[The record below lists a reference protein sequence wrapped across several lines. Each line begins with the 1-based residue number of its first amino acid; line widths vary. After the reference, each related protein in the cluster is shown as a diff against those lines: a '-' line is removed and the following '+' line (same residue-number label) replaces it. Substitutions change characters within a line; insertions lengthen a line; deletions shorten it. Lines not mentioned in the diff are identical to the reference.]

1 MNKKVSKTLS
11 IVLSAAMAASA
22 FAMGTSSAF
31 AAPTPESAKVTLAAA
46 KSVPLYLWNDAD
58 GAKAKATNIAD
69 ALDSANIFTNATFTD
84 EAGNKLNVSATIAEG
99 DLDDADFTNG
109 NDSDAVTV
117 ADGTISISEEGAEGT
132 AEINVSGLQVE
143 ADDKTYVVDDFT
155 IPVEVMDPDD
165 ITAVYWASKAEGS
178 SAVAMPAN
186 VIDETTIGK
195 TVILEEATKGSVQ
208 TNNSFAKN
216 TYTQLSAVTKPA
228 AGRFDKGSVSD
239 TLRVESDNK
248 TMTAK
253 KPGTATADY
262 YPSNANASEEPTAVP
277 TPVLTIKGEYS
288 GVADIEKQA
297 DGTYTVI
304 TSNGN
309 YEDLTADDLANAT
322 FKLTNAVATITNST
336 TKKGVENANG
346 TIAIDTALG
355 TVVPGRNNF
364 TVEGVEIDTIS
375 DTSTDHAVT
384 VTAAVNDDTNAYIPA
399 SVGTIDTKSTVNIG
413 ATSNEKNYDTV
424 TVDTVKAD
432 TVTVNTYKAEIG
444 TITKKDTAKTV
455 TVGTTA
461 KGVELPA
468 LDGYGLTLN
477 ADATVASIDNGG
489 ATMLDGNTLTVSG
502 TAEFIGNVSYNQGST
517 RGTIAIAPDSLTVL
531 GWGDSFVL
539 TMTGGANSGDV
550 AFTATDTDCVS
561 EGDYTSTSTD
571 ANKGDPEYGSDAL
584 WGIVT
589 PGYTATVNA
598 DMQAIIDRTIVAG
611 GITNA
616 TEGAVYNPKTGMYD
630 LEINDDEAVTLALQ
644 PVNTNSLSVN
654 QKITWTLQKTASDN
668 ITLNNMTAAAGNVVV
683 DDAGLTAV
691 IVGDYQKNY
700 PSRNEAIVTAT
711 MPGTNSTITYDI
723 KIVNERTTPTT
734 DFSLTTSAT
743 YVMPGDTIDVYAN
756 PNGNQKMTEVRFS
769 SSDPSIA
776 TVTGGSAVNNYWKAT
791 VSGHKDGTATITAV
805 ATLQDGTQVTHTTDV
820 VVATTPVLAYVD
832 GVMVGPNDTIDVV
845 QSTSKDITFFSATG
859 ATIDTF
865 DYTTGNDK
873 VGQTDTVTAWN
884 GTSGLYQIYANGA
897 VGSSTGLYVNG
908 QKVFM
913 INVIDRP
920 FTADTTIDIV
930 KHVGDSYIFGVT
942 PNDPN
947 ATYTFSTANGSAID
961 TSVVQGAYPDADG
974 TYYGKLTIKKAV
986 GEVGVYC
993 QINGVTYKVFTINT
1007 QA

>member
-46 KSVPLYLWNDAD
+46 KSVPLYLWNNNSTHVD
-58 GAKAKATNIAD
+58 IAD
-69 ALDSANIFTNATFTD
+69 ALNSSTAQVFNGAKFTD
-84 EAGNKLNVSATIAEG
+84 EAGNELGVSDPYAN
-99 DLDDADFTNG
+99 LDDAKFT
-109 NDSDAVTV
+109 
-117 ADGTISISEEGAEGT
+117 EGT
-132 AEINVSGLQVE
+132 DNENVTMVDNGEIWVSSVGDEGDSQIVISGLQIT
-143 ADDKTYVVDDFT
+143 DDEGDKYIV
-155 IPVEVMDPDD
+155 DD
-165 ITAVYWASKAEGS
+165 ITLPVK
-178 SAVAMPAN
+178 
-186 VIDETTIGK
+186 VIDEDDVTEAVWSTSDLTNDDQVASINVTDEVSVGD
-195 TVILEEATKGSVQ
+195 TVYLNEVKAGQAQDGTHFARRDYTKM
-208 TNNSFAKN
+208 N
-216 TYTQLSAVTKPA
+216 AVTTPT
-228 AGRFDKGSVSD
+228 AGSFDKGSVSPAGTLKVND
-239 TLRVESDNK
+239 TNS
-248 TMTAK
+248 TMTAM

-262 YPSNANASEEPTAVP
+262 YPSNANAPETPAAVK
-277 TPVLTIKGEYS
+277 TPELTIKGEYND
-288 GVADIEKQA
+288 VTDIEKQA
-297 DGTYTVI
+297 DGTYTVT
-304 TSNGN
+304 TSAGK
-309 YEDLTADDLANAT
+309 YTGLTANDLANAT
-322 FKLTNAVATITNST
+322 FNLADGAKTITDLT
-336 TKKGVENANG
+336 TANGVTNANG
-346 TIAIDTALG
+346 TIAIDTKLG
-355 TVVPGRNNF
+355 TVVAHDDQDSL
-364 TVEGVEIDTIS
+364 TVEGVEIDTIKNG
-375 DTSTDHAVT
+375 AVT
-384 VTAAVNDDTNAYIPA
+384 VLSSQNQTSHANIPA
-399 SVGTIDTKSTVNIG
+399 SVGTIDTAGTVIIG
-413 ATSNEKNYDTV
+413 DGSDNTKNYDTI
-424 TVDTVKAD
+424 TVDTVKAN
-432 TVTVNTYKAEIG
+432 TIQVNTNKAKIGAITAKSTAG
-444 TITKKDTAKTV
+444 TISVDDNAKN
-455 TVGTTA
+455 
-461 KGVELPA
+461 VELPA
-468 LDGYGLTLN
+468 LDGYKLVLR

-489 ATMLDGNTLTVSG
+489 ETALQGHTLTVSG
-502 TAEFIGNVSYNQGST
+502 TATFTGNVGKNGDK
-517 RGTIAIAPDSLTVL
+517 GTIAIAPDSLTIK
-531 GWGDSFVL
+531 GTTNDKFIL
-539 TMTGGANSGDV
+539 TMTGGANAGDV
-550 AFTATDTDCVS
+550 AFTT
-561 EGDYTSTSTD
+561 TSTSVNENDYTD
-571 ANKGDPEYGSDAL
+571 MDTDSESSGVGAVKN
-584 WGIVT
+584 IVT
-589 PGYTATVNA
+589 PGYTAVVNA
-598 DMQAIIDRTIVAG
+598 DGEAIIDQTIVAG

-616 TEGAVYNPKTGMYD
+616 TEGAVYNPQTGMYD

-644 PVNTNSLSVN
+644 PINADALSVD
-654 QKITWTLQKTASDN
+654 QKITWTLTCTSNN
-668 ITLNNMTAAAGNVVV
+668 ITLNNLTTGSAQEER
-683 DDAGLTAV
+683 GLTAV
-691 IVGDYQKNY
+691 IVGNYVKDYSNY
-700 PSRNEAIVTAT
+700 NTAT
-711 MPGTNSTITYDI
+711 VKAEMEGTNSSVTYNI